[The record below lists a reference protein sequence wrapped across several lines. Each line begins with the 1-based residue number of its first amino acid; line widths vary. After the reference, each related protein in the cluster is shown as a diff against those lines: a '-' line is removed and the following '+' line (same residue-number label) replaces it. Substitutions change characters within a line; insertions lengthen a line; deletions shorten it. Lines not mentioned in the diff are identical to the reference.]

1 MSLPLNF
8 STGGRF
14 LVIILRTT
22 LVNLQVC
29 SLLIHWS
36 RDPLP
41 FFLGS
46 SFRFL
51 IVIIS
56 CLTAPNVRYFRFGSL
71 SNQVPKF
78 LKLSCASVGISAK
91 NSIKW
96 KKVTSWKSTSHS
108 PWPGDRVRV
117 EEKHL
122 FIWLFVKMK
131 STACQPIVFLDQ
143 TQFPLLLRTYSQVG
157 RGGAPVTCQ
166 FSVSPII
173 IRQSRFSKSIKATQ
187 NSSAFVM
194 INFFWWLS
202 HSYPGKYWI
211 WLWSSSCLLV
221 FLPSFK
227 AV

>member
-14 LVIILRTT
+14 ILRTDDPGAV
-22 LVNLQVC
+22 VNLQVC

-131 STACQPIVFLDQ
+131 SAACQPIVFLDQ
-143 TQFPLLLRTYSQVG
+143 TQFPLLLKYSQVDM
-157 RGGAPVTCQ
+157 GGAPATCQ

-187 NSSAFVM
+187 NSRVFVMM
-194 INFFWWLS
+194 INFF
-202 HSYPGKYWI
+202 
-211 WLWSSSCLLV
+211 
-221 FLPSFK
+221 
-227 AV
+227 

>member
-143 TQFPLLLRTYSQVG
+143 TQFPLLLRYSLVG

-173 IRQSRFSKSIKATQ
+173 IRAIKIFKVYQ
-187 NSSAFVM
+187 
-194 INFFWWLS
+194 
-202 HSYPGKYWI
+202 SYPK
-211 WLWSSSCLLV
+211 
-221 FLPSFK
+221 FK
-227 AV
+227 RLCDD

>member
-78 LKLSCASVGISAK
+78 LNLSCASVGISAK

-108 PWPGDRVRV
+108 PWPGDS
-117 EEKHL
+117 
-122 FIWLFVKMK
+122 K
-131 STACQPIVFLDQ
+131 SSTCSFDYLSRCTELHILIPLMLLRHCNCFCGKRRWRRGDSIYCSDQ
-143 TQFPLLLRTYSQVG
+143 TQFPLLRFTL
-157 RGGAPVTCQ
+157 GGAGIL
-166 FSVSPII
+166 SV
-173 IRQSRFSKSIKATQ
+173 
-187 NSSAFVM
+187 
-194 INFFWWLS
+194 
-202 HSYPGKYWI
+202 
-211 WLWSSSCLLV
+211 
-221 FLPSFK
+221 
-227 AV
+227 

>member
-143 TQFPLLLRTYSQVG
+143 TQFPLLLPTYSQVG

-173 IRQSRFSKSIKATQ
+173 IRQSRFSKSPKIQAPL
-187 NSSAFVM
+187 
-194 INFFWWLS
+194 WWLTFFGDWVIHS
-202 HSYPGKYWI
+202 SYPGKYWI
-211 WLWSSSCLLV
+211 WLWSSSCLLF